1 MILIHSK
8 AQGQVIGVKN
18 FNEKIGKRIYDLRT
32 QSNYTREYLAE
43 ISNISDNFLYEI
55 ETGRKGLS
63 ATTLYQVSQSLNV
76 TMDYLAN
83 GEIEAVES
91 CVKCYLLR
99 HFNAKDR
106 EILEEI
112 ISKIFSLSCNK

>member
-1 MILIHSK
+1 M
-8 AQGQVIGVKN
+8 KN

-32 QSNYTREYLAE
+32 KNNYTREYLAE

-63 ATTLYQVSQSLNV
+63 ATTLYKISQSLNV
-76 TMDYLAN
+76 TMDYLVA
-83 GEIEAVES
+83 GEMETVES
-91 CVKCYLLR
+91 CVQCYLLKGID
-99 HFNAKDR
+99 AEDR

-112 ISKIFSLSCNK
+112 ISKIFLISRNK